1 MFTPQKVEKYLAK
14 TGSLWIGAGAA
25 PTSLDK
31 QALEEIEPLEAQMSP
46 EFYPHLFAW
55 YLLAS

>member
-14 TGSLWIGAGAA
+14 TGSLWICGGAA

-31 QALEEIEPLEAQMSP
+31 
-46 EFYPHLFAW
+46 
-55 YLLAS
+55 